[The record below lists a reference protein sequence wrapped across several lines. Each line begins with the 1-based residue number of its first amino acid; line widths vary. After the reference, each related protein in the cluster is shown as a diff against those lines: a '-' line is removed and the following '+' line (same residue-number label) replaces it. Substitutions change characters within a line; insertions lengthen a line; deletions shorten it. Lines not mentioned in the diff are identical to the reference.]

1 LKTLNQHAVAGF
13 VGLLLGLV
21 ILLPGAPPPKKQPY
35 TTPYTTWSA
44 YGGTPD
50 SMQYSALTQIN
61 KSNVSQ
67 LEQVWFYPLPARA
80 DLAFSPLIVGNV
92 MYVAGNGNRSVVAL
106 NAATGQEIWTH
117 PTEGTTTSRGYA
129 YWESKDGKDQRIIF
143 SANSLLQ
150 QVNAKTG
157 ATVTSFGKDGFVD
170 LREGLDR
177 DPKAIRQIQ
186 SKSPGQVF
194 ENLILLGSASG
205 EGYDDPPGWLRAY
218 DVLTGKR
225 VWTFHT
231 VPLPG
236 EYGYETWPP
245 DAYKYSG
252 GANTWSN
259 FSIDEKR
266 GIAYFPTGSPTYD
279 YYGGRRKGEN
289 LFGNSILALDART
302 GKRLWHF
309 QVVHHDLWD
318 LDLCT
323 EPKLLTVRHK
333 GKMVDIVAVPSK
345 SGLLFVFNRVT
356 GEPLWPI
363 EERPVPKSLFP
374 GEEAWPTQ
382 PFPTKPPPISR
393 LTMTMDDINPYL
405 DTAEAERVRKFLKA
419 ARYEGMYTPISADQD
434 QITFPGVYGG
444 AGWSAAAGDPQ
455 TGMVYIRS
463 ENTLEIHRLVKPSRP
478 SGGAGTPEQQG
489 RAIWTRLCESC
500 HSAGAA
506 GLQSLRGAPPDRI
519 RTVVRQGSGPMP
531 SMGPAALSEP
541 DMTRLLA
548 YLANPTVAAGQPP
561 AAAPQQG
568 PGDEPPPLPY
578 GEPRRYNVGI
588 GSGGR
593 FGTSKGFNGLPPIA
607 PPWSE
612 IVAFDLNEGTI
623 KWRAPLGVVPEL
635 AAKGITDTGSYH
647 PDRNG
652 ITVTAGGLIFM
663 GTLGDATFR
672 AFDKDNGKVLW
683 EKKME
688 SNPEGLPAIYQVDG
702 RQYVAFFLHT
712 NGEPSLAGP
721 GKPEAQG
728 YYVFALPNKPPT
740 SSKQN

>member
-1 LKTLNQHAVAGF
+1 
-13 VGLLLGLV
+13 VGLLPGLV
-21 ILLPGAPPPKKQPY
+21 IILPGAPTPKKQPY
-35 TTPYTTWSA
+35 TTWSA
-44 YGGTPD
+44 FGGTSD
-50 SMQYSALTQIN
+50 SMQYSALSQIN

-67 LEQVWFYPLPARA
+67 LEQVWFYPLPGRA
-80 DLAFSPLIVGNV
+80 ELAFSPLIVGKV
-92 MYVAGNGNRSVVAL
+92 MYVAGKGNRSVVAL
-106 NAATGQEIWTH
+106 DAATGQEIWTH
-117 PTEGTTTSRGYA
+117 PTEGTTTDRGYA

-143 SANSLLQ
+143 SANNLLQ
-150 QVNAKTG
+150 EVNAKTG
-157 ATVTSFGKDGFVD
+157 ATITSFGKDGYVD
-170 LREGLDR
+170 LREGLGR
-177 DPKAIRQIQ
+177 DPNSIRRIQ
-186 SKSPGQVF
+186 SKSPGHVF
-194 ENLILLGSASG
+194 ENLILQGSASG

-218 DVLTGKR
+218 DVLTGKP

-245 DAYKYSG
+245 DAYKFNG
-252 GANTWSN
+252 GNNTWSN

-302 GKRLWHF
+302 GKRLWHY
-309 QVVHHDLWD
+309 QIVHHDLWD

-323 EPKLLTVRHK
+323 EPKLLTVRHN

-363 EERPVPKSLFP
+363 EERPVPKSDVP

-393 LTMTMDDINPYL
+393 LTMTVDDINPYL
-405 DTAEAERVRKFLKA
+405 DAAEAERVRKFLKA
-419 ARYEGMYTPISADQD
+419 ARYEGMYTPESLTQD

-444 AGWSAAAGDPQ
+444 AGWGAAAGDPQ
-455 TGMVYIRS
+455 NGMVYVRA
-463 ENTLEIHRLVKPSRP
+463 ENTIEMHRLVDRPPRP
-478 SGGAGTPEQQG
+478 SGGGGSPEQQG
-489 RAIWTRLCESC
+489 RAIWTRLCEGC
-500 HSAGAA
+500 HGSGAA
-506 GLQSLRGAPPDRI
+506 GLQSLKGAPPDRI
-519 RTVVRQGSGPMP
+519 KTVVREGSGPMP
-531 SMGPAALSEP
+531 SVGPADLDEQG
-541 DMTRLLA
+541 MTRLLA
-548 YLANPTVAAGQPP
+548 YIANPAAAAGQLP
-561 AAAPQQG
+561 AAAAQQA
-568 PGDEPPPLPY
+568 PGGAPEPLPY
-578 GEPRRYNVGI
+578 GEARRYYVSMGM
-588 GSGGR
+588 GGR
-593 FGTSKGFNGLPPIA
+593 FGTTKGFNGLPPIA

-612 IVAFDLNEGTI
+612 IVAFDLNEGTV

-652 ITVTAGGLIFM
+652 IAVTAGGLIFM

-688 SNPEGLPAIYQVDG
+688 SNPEGLPAIYEVDG

-728 YYVFALPNKPPT
+728 YYVFALAEKAPA
-740 SSKQN
+740 SKK

>member
-1 LKTLNQHAVAGF
+1 
-13 VGLLLGLV
+13 
-21 ILLPGAPPPKKQPY
+21 
-35 TTPYTTWSA
+35 
-44 YGGTPD
+44 
-50 SMQYSALTQIN
+50 MQYSALTQIN

-67 LEQVWFYPLPARA
+67 LEQVWFYPLPGRA
-80 DLAFSPLIVGNV
+80 ELAFSPLIIGKV
-92 MYVAGNGNRSVVAL
+92 MYVAGKGNRSVVAL
-106 NAATGQEIWTH
+106 DAATGQEIWTH
-117 PTEGTTTSRGYA
+117 PTEGTTTSRGYTF
-129 YWESKDGKDQRIIF
+129 WQSKDGSDQRIIF
-143 SANSLLQ
+143 SANNLLQ

-157 ATVTSFGKDGFVD
+157 ATITSFGKDGYVD
-170 LREGLDR
+170 LREGLGR
-177 DPKAIRQIQ
+177 DPKTIRGIQ
-186 SKSPGQVF
+186 SRSPGHVF
-194 ENLILLGSASG
+194 ENLILLGSGSG

-218 DVLTGKR
+218 DVLTGKP

-245 DAYKYSG
+245 DAYKWNG

-279 YYGGRRKGEN
+279 YYGGRRPGQN

-363 EERPVPKSLFP
+363 EERPAPKSDVP

-393 LTMTMDDINPYL
+393 LTLTPDDVSPYI
-405 DTAEAERVRKFLKA
+405 DPAEAERFRKVLKA
-419 ARYEGMYTPISADQD
+419 ARYEGIYTPQSITQD

-444 AGWSAAAGDPQ
+444 AGWGAAAGDPE
-455 TGMVYIRS
+455 TGMVYVRA
-463 ENTLEIHRLVKPSRP
+463 ENMPTMHRLWDRPPRP
-478 SGGAGTPEQQG
+478 SGGSPEQQG
-489 RAIWTRLCESC
+489 HAIWTRLCESC
-500 HSAGAA
+500 HGSGAGF
-506 GLQSLRGAPPDRI
+506 QSLKGATPDRI
-519 RTVVRQGSGPMP
+519 RTMVRQGSGPMP
-531 SMGPAALSEP
+531 SVGTADLDEQGMS
-541 DMTRLLA
+541 RLLA
-548 YLANPTVAAGQPP
+548 YIANPTAAAGPP
-561 AAAPQQG
+561 PTSVAQQG
-568 PGDEPPPLPY
+568 PAGDPAPLPN
-578 GEPRRYNVGI
+578 GEARRYHVGATI
-588 GSGGR
+588 SGGLGGVR
-593 FGTSKGFNGLPPIA
+593 GRSGLPTIS
-607 PPWSE
+607 PPYSE
-612 IVAFDLNEGTI
+612 IVAFDLNEGTV
-623 KWRAPLGVVPEL
+623 KWRAPLGVIPEL
-635 AAKGITDTGSYH
+635 AAKGITDTGSWH

-663 GTLGDATFR
+663 GTLGDAHFR

-688 SNPEGLPAIYQVDG
+688 SNPEGIPSIFEVEG

-728 YYVFALPNKPPT
+728 YYVFALPR
-740 SSKQN
+740 SVKQR

>member
-1 LKTLNQHAVAGF
+1 MLAAP
-13 VGLLLGLV
+13 GLASPV
-21 ILLPGAPPPKKQPY
+21 PKSR
-35 TTPYTTWSA
+35 PYTTWSA
-44 YGGTPD
+44 YGGTGD
-50 SMQYSALTQIN
+50 GMQYSALTQIN
-61 KSNVSQ
+61 KANVSQ
-67 LEQVWFYPLPARA
+67 LGQVWFYPVPGR
-80 DLAFSPLIVGNV
+80 DEFAFSPLIVGKV
-92 MYVAGNGNRSVVAL
+92 MYVAGDGNRSVVAL
-106 NAATGQEIWTH
+106 DAATGQEIWRH
-117 PTEGTTTSRGYA
+117 PTEGTTTSRGYTF
-129 YWESKDGKDQRIIF
+129 WQSKDGSDQRIIF
-143 SANSLLQ
+143 SVNNLLQ

-157 ATVTSFGKDGFVD
+157 ATIKSFGKDGYVD
-170 LREGLDR
+170 LREGLGR
-177 DPKAIRQIQ
+177 DPKTIRRIQ
-186 SKSPGQVF
+186 SKSPGHVF

-245 DAYKYSG
+245 DAYKWNG
-252 GANTWSN
+252 GNNTWSN

-289 LFGNSILALDART
+289 LFGNCILALDART

-323 EPKLLTVRHK
+323 EPKLVTVRHK
-333 GKMVDIVAVPSK
+333 GKRVDIVAVPSK

-363 EERPVPKSLFP
+363 EERPVAKSDMP

-393 LTMTMDDINPYL
+393 IMLTPDDVSPYI
-405 DTAEAERVRKFLKA
+405 DAEAAERFRRGLKT
-419 ARYEGMYTPISADQD
+419 ARYEGMYTPMTIGRG

-444 AGWSAAAGDPQ
+444 AGWGAAAGDPE
-455 TGMVYIRS
+455 TGMVYVRA
-463 ENTLEIHRLVKPSRP
+463 ENNPTEDSLTERTSRTF
-478 SGGAGTPEQQG
+478 GGSPEQQG
-489 RAIWTRLCESC
+489 RMIWTRLCESC
-500 HSAGAA
+500 HSSVAA
-506 GLQSLRGAPPDRI
+506 SLQSLKGATTDRI
-519 RTVVRQGSGPMP
+519 RTMVRQGSGRMP
-531 SMGPAALSEP
+531 SFGPADLDERAL
-541 DMTRLLA
+541 TRLLA
-548 YLANPTVAAGQPP
+548 YIANP
-561 AAAPQQG
+561 AAAAGPPPVTVAQQE
-568 PGDEPPPLPY
+568 PASPPPPLPN
-578 GEPRRYNVGI
+578 GEARRYYQGGGGGGGVG
-588 GSGGR
+588 GAGR
-593 FGTSKGFNGLPPIA
+593 GRLPSFS
-607 PPWSE
+607 PPYSE
-612 IVAFDLNEGTI
+612 IVAFDLNEGTV
-623 KWRAPLGVVPEL
+623 KWRAPLGVIPEL
-635 AAKGITDTGSYH
+635 AAKGITNTGSWH

-663 GTLGDATFR
+663 GTLGDAYFR

-683 EKKME
+683 EKQME
-688 SNPEGLPAIYQVDG
+688 SNPEGIPAIYEVDG

-728 YYVFALPNKPPT
+728 YYVFALPRSRKP
-740 SSKQN
+740 

>member
-1 LKTLNQHAVAGF
+1 MARGVVRL
-13 VGLLLGLV
+13 VGVLLGLV
-21 ILLPGAPPPKKQPY
+21 ITVSGAPNPKAR
-35 TTPYTTWSA
+35 PYTTWSA
-44 YGGTPD
+44 FGGTSD
-50 SMQYSALTQIN
+50 SMQYSALTHIN

-67 LEQVWFYPLPARA
+67 LEQVWFYPAVGRA
-80 DLAFSPLIVGNV
+80 EFAFSPLIVGNV
-92 MYVAGNGNRSVVAL
+92 MYVAGEGNRSVVAL
-106 NAATGQEIWTH
+106 DAATGREIWTH
-117 PTEGTTTSRGYA
+117 PTEGTTTDRGYA

-143 SANSLLQ
+143 SANNLLQ

-157 ATVTSFGKDGFVD
+157 ATITSFGKNGYVD
-170 LREGLDR
+170 LREGLGR
-177 DPKAIRQIQ
+177 DPNTIRRIQ
-186 SKSPGQVF
+186 SKSPGHVF
-194 ENLILLGSASG
+194 ENLIILGSASG

-218 DVLTGKR
+218 DVLTGKP

-245 DAYKYSG
+245 DAYKWNG

-279 YYGGRRKGEN
+279 YYGGRRPGMN

-309 QVVHHDLWD
+309 QVIHHDIWD

-333 GKMVDIVAVPSK
+333 GKMVDVVAVPSK

-363 EERPVPKSLFP
+363 EERPAPKSNVP

-393 LTMTMDDINPYL
+393 QILTPDDVSPYIGAA
-405 DTAEAERVRKFLKA
+405 DAERFRTALKTN
-419 ARYEGMYTPISADQD
+419 RYEGIYTPWSLDRGT
-434 QITFPGVYGG
+434 ITFPGVYGG
-444 AGWSAAAGDPQ
+444 AGWGAAAGDP
-455 TGMVYIRS
+455 TNGMVYVRA
-463 ENTLEIHRLVKPSRP
+463 ENFPTGGSLTERAPRP
-478 SGGAGTPEQQG
+478 SAGTPEQQG
-489 RAIWTRLCESC
+489 RAIWTRHCESC
-500 HSAGAA
+500 HGSGAA
-506 GLQSLRGAPPDRI
+506 GFQSLKGASRDRI
-519 RTVVRQGSGPMP
+519 RTVVREGSGPMP
-531 SMGPAALSEP
+531 SLGPADLDEQG
-541 DMTRLLA
+541 MTRLLA
-548 YLANPTVAAGQPP
+548 YIANPAAGAGPVP
-561 AAAPQQG
+561 APAPQQA
-568 PGDEPPPLPY
+568 PGDAPAPLPN
-578 GEPRRYNVGI
+578 GELRRYYPG
-588 GSGGR
+588 GSAGG
-593 FGTSKGFNGLPPIA
+593 GLGGAGRGRLPLFSPPY
-607 PPWSE
+607 SE
-612 IVAFDLNEGTI
+612 IVAFDLNEGTV
-623 KWRAPLGVVPEL
+623 KWRAPLGVIPEL
-635 AAKGITDTGSYH
+635 AAKGITNTGSWH

-663 GTLGDATFR
+663 GTLGDAYVR

-688 SNPEGLPAIYQVDG
+688 SNPEGIPSIYEVDG
-702 RQYVAFFLHT
+702 RQYVAFFLHS

-721 GKPEAQG
+721 GNPEAQG
-728 YYVFALPNKPPT
+728 YYVFALPRDAKPR
-740 SSKQN
+740 